1 MRGTSETTQ
10 VTPTACEIALVEALA
25 FQMRRAELRERL
37 PALLTLEPNEGK
49 NHRQIPA
56 GDAVVPGTASL
67 CASALGTDLSFRCGG
82 LPESLAAFAE
92 MNPRSGVTERVSKSL
107 LSRLIRNS
115 RFSSLH

>member
-1 MRGTSETTQ
+1 M
-10 VTPTACEIALVEALA
+10 
-25 FQMRRAELRERL
+25 RERL

-67 CASALGTDLSFRCGG
+67 CASALGTDLSLRGGG

-92 MNPRSGVTERVSKSL
+92 INQRLSGIDRRGNL
-107 LSRLIRNS
+107 
-115 RFSSLH
+115 FFPA